1 MQAKYTRERYMA
13 IKTVQAVIDGQTYN
27 LTYDSASGKYKATIT
42 APGKTSYNQ
51 TGGYYNVTVKATN
64 DAGTTGTADG
74 STLAGLKLVVKER
87 VAPVI
92 TIVSPASGA
101 YVSNNKQP
109 VVFTVTDEAG
119 GSGVDLTTLVVKQDG
134 TAAAASTIK
143 TTAITNGYSVTYT
156 PAAALSDGSHTVT
169 IAISDHDGNAA
180 AEQSTTY
187 KLDTVPPTLNVTSP
201 TDNLVT
207 ATAALTVA
215 GTTNDA
221 TSSPVT
227 IAVKLN
233 GTDQGAV
240 TVASSGSFT
249 KQVTLTEGTN
259 TIVVTATDAAGQV
272 TSITRTVKLDT
283 TVPTIKS
290 AIITPNPVD
299 AGATMVITV
308 EIA

>member
-27 LTYDSASGKYKATIT
+27 LTYDGASGKYKATIT

-74 STLAGLKLVVKER
+74 STLEGLKLVVKER

-119 GSGVDLTTLVVKQDG
+119 GSGVDLTTLVVKQDD

-169 IAISDHDGNAA
+169 IAVSDHDGNAA
-180 AEQSTTY
+180 VEQSTTY
-187 KLDTVPPTLNVTSP
+187 KLDTLPPSLNVTSP

-240 TVASSGSFT
+240 TVAANGSWT
-249 KQVTLTEGTN
+249 KQVTLSEGTN

-283 TVPTIKS
+283 TVPTIRS
-290 AIITPNPVD
+290 ATITPNPVD

-308 EIA
+308 EIS